1 MTGAGVRAL
10 EVVMI
15 RAKAPILWKSTV
27 TSSAGAVDAV
37 FVFCDGRKA
46 RVEKQRPQGR
56 GASIE
61 NEERECRRFN
71 S

>member
-1 MTGAGVRAL
+1 
-10 EVVMI
+10 MI
-15 RAKAPILWKSTV
+15 RAFRPDPLEIHRVISRK
-27 TSSAGAVDAV
+27 GDEAV
-37 FVFCDGRKA
+37 FVFCDSRKT